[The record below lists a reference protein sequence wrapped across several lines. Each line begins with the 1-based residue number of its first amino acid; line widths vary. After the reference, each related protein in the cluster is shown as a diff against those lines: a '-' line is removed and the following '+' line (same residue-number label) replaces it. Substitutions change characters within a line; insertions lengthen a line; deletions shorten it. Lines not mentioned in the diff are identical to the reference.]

1 MIKPIELQENR
12 VTAAEIH
19 GSGYC
24 NMNCEY
30 CFIPKVEGMKQLHSE
45 IEQDLREGNFID
57 RLKNIYGEDLE
68 MLQLWGTEPTLTLS
82 LVNDK
87 LEQYFEE
94 FPNLKSVGFSTNF
107 IVNTDALFELIS
119 KLEKIGEALDESNQ
133 FEKRFPTRRGS
144 SSKKFL
150 ADIQISLDGP
160 EFITDKYR
168 QKGATEKIR
177 RNFEEYVKFVKNSN
191 LKYVKIKGNFKPT
204 FSTDFIKRFNED
216 IGLFDEYF
224 SFFDEV
230 FDIYAKEKFDKE
242 IFDFQ
247 PPPSSTLMVP
257 GMYSVSDGKEWALY
271 QRNLRNFSEHAF
283 KSNKYKYF
291 GRFLNGYLYRLT
303 EYMKNMG
310 KLVNMPERQTC
321 SAGDSMWAVDTK
333 NDLAPC
339 HRMFFMNDDRYLNA
353 IRGEDRYSDNWDVS
367 TTNKGKV
374 DNVIKNILVDADNE
388 FEVSRLAYIFR
399 GFHDFTSFK
408 TSSVFS
414 IITCLSKYGQASP
427 IYYQNEELATLFSIF
442 LISAFGCSVEGAI
455 CSGSINITPISL
467 IRLWGNGAFEE
478 LLKYYFESPLNV
490 VKTVNEGGTIK

>member
-1 MIKPIELQENR
+1 MIKPIELQKNR

-45 IEQDLREGNFID
+45 IEKDLKEGNFIS

-82 LVNDK
+82 LVNEK
-87 LEQYFEE
+87 LEDYFKE
-94 FPNLKSVGFSTNF
+94 FPKLKSIGFSTNF
-107 IVNTDALFELIS
+107 IVNTESLFDLME
-119 KLEKIGEALDESNQ
+119 KLEKIGEELSKSGDFDE
-133 FEKRFPTRRGS
+133 RFPQRNRAEP
-144 SSKKFL
+144 KRFL

-177 RNFEEYVKFVKNSN
+177 KNFIKYVKFIKDADFKFVR
-191 LKYVKIKGNFKPT
+191 VKGNFKPT
-204 FSTDFIKRFNED
+204 FSTDYIREFNKD
-216 IGLFDEYF
+216 ISLFDKYF
-224 SFFDEV
+224 SFFDDM
-230 FDIYAKEKFDKE
+230 FDIYAKEQFDKE
-242 IFDFQ
+242 VFDFQ

-271 QRNLRNFSEHAF
+271 QKNLRNFSEHAF
-283 KSNKYKYF
+283 KSGKYKYF

-303 EYMKNMG
+303 EYMSNMG
-310 KLVNMPERQTC
+310 RLVNMPERQTC

-367 TTNKGKV
+367 TTNKGKI
-374 DNVIKNILVDADNE
+374 DNVIKNILVNADDE

-408 TSSVFS
+408 TSSVYS
-414 IITCLSKYGQASP
+414 ILTCLSKYGQASP

-455 CSGSINITPISL
+455 CSGSINLMPISL

-478 LLKYYFESPLNV
+478 LLDYYFDSPMNV
-490 VKTVNEGGTIK
+490 VKTPEEGGTIK